1 MSKKQK
7 GKTKKKIKVTLG
19 DIEINVTELVARFL
33 SCLDEKEVRDTA
45 KKFFALRA
53 TEDDMHQMMRVVVI
67 NDIHEMLNDREE
79 KEEAQKEPEVETE
92 H

>member
-33 SCLDEKEVRDTA
+33 ACLDEEEVRDTA
-45 KKFFALRA
+45 KKFFAIRA
-53 TEDDMHQMMRVVVI
+53 TEDDMHMMMKVVVI
-67 NDIHEMLNDREE
+67 NDIHEMLKDRQE

>member
-7 GKTKKKIKVTLG
+7 GKTKKKERVMMG
-19 DIEINVTELVARFL
+19 EMEINVNELVDRFL
-33 SCLDEKEVRDTA
+33 ACLDEEEVRETA

-53 TEDDMHQMMRVVVI
+53 TEDDMHNMMKVVVI
-67 NDIHEMLNDREE
+67 NDIHEMLKDRDE
-79 KEEAQKEPEVETE
+79 KEAEQKEPEVETE